1 VWWYVLLVLLAGS
14 LGVLRLLWLAVPGW
28 AAAAASAVAGGPS
41 QALADGLEAFRRG
54 DIASAATHW
63 QEAARG
69 YAATQQGHAHSV
81 ALTHL
86 AHAYTA
92 LGHYSQATA
101 SLHTALQL
109 VERTPDRAQR
119 ARILGAL
126 GEIALTTG
134 DMAEATQRVH
144 EALALAGDLDN
155 AALAA
160 TLAHT
165 RGTLLMAHQHWSAA
179 QEAYQASARWAQHA
193 HQFGTAG
200 RALAHAALA
209 VERAGQSTRA
219 QMLLDEGLAALRR
232 AEPSHDTAYDLLL
245 IGQAY
250 HRLADAAPALVLRA
264 AAVFQEAADLAHT
277 LGDNR
282 ALSYAWGYLGRLY
295 EAAHRHQEA
304 LQLTRQAVL
313 AAQQVHAPESLY
325 LWQWQTGRLL
335 YTLGDLPAALE
346 AYERAIMLVQSM
358 RSELLRGARR
368 DAASFRASFGPL
380 YFELATLYLRRAAA
394 LEAQEQG
401 PLSPQYAQDL
411 HQARATIEQFKTAE
425 LRYYFG
431 DECVDAVRAR
441 TTALDHVAPD
451 TVIVYPI
458 LLPDRT
464 ELLVSLPSG
473 LKRLVVPVAGPALEQ
488 WVTIFRNAVE
498 DRDPLRYL
506 QHAQR
511 LYTWLIRPLEG
522 ELARWP
528 IQTMVWVPDGALR
541 LLPLAALHDGQR
553 FLVEKYALAMT
564 PSLTL
569 TEPRP
574 LTRDKVQVLAVG
586 LSSAV
591 EGFPPLPR
599 VPDELHAIQRLYG
612 GRVLLDQAFSP
623 ERLEETIRQG
633 QFGIVHIA
641 AHGQFAPEAAQSFLL
656 TAQGKLTFPRL
667 AEMIGRLRFRA
678 QPLELLTLSACD
690 TAQGDD
696 RAALGLAGVAIQAG
710 ARSALATVWQVA
722 DEAAAVLMT
731 TFYQQ
736 LQTPGVSR
744 ARALQQAQVS
754 LLQQAQYAEPFF
766 WAPFVLINN
775 WL

>member
-1 VWWYVLLVLLAGS
+1 MT
-14 LGVLRLLWLAVPGW
+14 
-28 AAAAASAVAGGPS
+28 
-41 QALADGLEAFRRG
+41 DGLEAFRRG
-54 DIASAATHW
+54 DIAGAATHW
-63 QEAARG
+63 QGAVRG
-69 YAATQQGHAHSV
+69 YAETRQGHAHSV

-86 AHAYTA
+86 AHAYAA
-92 LGHYSQATA
+92 LGHYSQAAA
-101 SLHTALQL
+101 SLHTALRL
-109 VERTPDRAQR
+109 VESAPDRAQR

-126 GEIALTTG
+126 GDIALRTG
-134 DMAEATQRVH
+134 DTAAAEQWVH
-144 EALALAGDLDN
+144 EALTLAHDLDN
-155 AALAA
+155 ADLAA

-165 RGTLLMAHQHWSAA
+165 RGTLLMVQQYWSAA
-179 QEAYQASARWAQHA
+179 REAYQTSARWAQQA
-193 HQFGTAG
+193 RQFGTAG

-209 VERAGQSTRA
+209 AERERQVLRA
-219 QMLLDEGLAALRR
+219 QTLLDAGLVALRQ

-245 IGQAY
+245 IGQTY
-250 HRLADAAPALVLRA
+250 QRLADAAPALVSRA
-264 AAVFQEAADLAHT
+264 AAVFQEAADLAQT
-277 LGDNR
+277 LQDAR

-304 LQLTRQAVL
+304 LQLTRQAAL
-313 AAQQVHAPESLY
+313 AAQQMHAPESLY
-325 LWQWQTGRLL
+325 LWQWQSGRLL
-335 YTLGDLPAALE
+335 HALGDLPASLE
-346 AYERAIMLVQSM
+346 AYERAIALVQTM
-358 RSELLRGARR
+358 RPELVRGSRR
-368 DAASFRASFGPL
+368 DAASFRAAFGPL
-380 YFELATLYLRRAAA
+380 YFELVALLLRRAAA
-394 LEAQEQG
+394 LEAEDQG
-401 PLSPQYAQDL
+401 ALSPQYAQDL
-411 HQARATIEQFKTAE
+411 HRARATVEQFKTAE
-425 LRYYFG
+425 LRDYFG
-431 DECVDAVRAR
+431 DACVDTAR
-441 TTALDHVAPD
+441 SQTTALEHVSAD

-458 LLPDRT
+458 LLPDHT
-464 ELLVSLPSG
+464 ELLVSLPDG
-473 LKRLVVPVAGPALEQ
+473 LKRLVAPVAGPELEQ
-488 WVTIFRNAVE
+488 RVAIFRNAVQ

-522 ELARWP
+522 DLARWP

-541 LLPLAALHDGQR
+541 LLPLAALHDGQQ
-553 FLVEKYALAMT
+553 FLIEKYALAIT

-574 LTRDKVQVLAVG
+574 LPRDRLQVLAVG

-599 VPDELHAIQRLYG
+599 VPDELRGIQRLYG

-623 ERLEETIRQG
+623 ERLEQTIQQG

-641 AHGQFAPEAAQSFLL
+641 AHSHFAPDADASFLL

-667 AEMIGRLRFRA
+667 AQMVGRLRFRA

-731 TFYQQ
+731 TFYQR

-744 ARALQQAQVS
+744 ARALQQAQVH
-754 LLQQAQYAEPFF
+754 LLRQPQYAEPFF
-766 WAPFVLINN
+766 WAPFLLINN